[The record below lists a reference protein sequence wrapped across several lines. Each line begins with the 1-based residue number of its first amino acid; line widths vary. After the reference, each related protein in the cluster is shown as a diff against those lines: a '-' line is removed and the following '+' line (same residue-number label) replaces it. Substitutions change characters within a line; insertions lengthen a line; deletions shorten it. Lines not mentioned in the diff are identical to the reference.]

1 MSMESARAFVVRLM
15 SDEEFRGKLAQVT
28 SAAEIDT
35 LTADYSFTK
44 EELEKIVGEFMGHKL
59 APGELEKLVG
69 DAFEGME
76 TGADS
81 VAVITGWLSKK

>member
-1 MSMESARAFVVRLM
+1 
-15 SDEEFRGKLAQVT
+15 
-28 SAAEIDT
+28 
-35 LTADYSFTK
+35 
-44 EELEKIVGEFMGHKL
+44 MGHKL

>member
-15 SDEEFRGKLAQVT
+15 SDEEFRGKLAKVT
-28 SAAEIDT
+28 AEAEIEDMVKE
-35 LTADYSFTK
+35 YSFAK

-69 DAFEGME
+69 EAFEGME

-81 VAVITGWLSKK
+81 VAVISGWLSKK

>member
-15 SDEEFRGKLAQVT
+15 SDEEFRGKLAKV
-28 SAAEIDT
+28 SAEAEIEAMVT
-35 LTADYSFTK
+35 EYSFTK

-69 DAFEGME
+69 EAFEGME
-76 TGADS
+76 TGAGS
-81 VAVITGWLSKK
+81 VAVITAWLAKK